1 MFEDRIMEKQK
12 HHIEITPAESAAL
25 IARAHKLAEKFAEL
39 GAKAD
44 AEGKLPLELVPHY
57 KESGLASLIV
67 PKRYG
72 GHGADL
78 WTVAQVEKVLSS
90 YGDPA
95 ITLSFNMHHVMVGIF
110 KGLLPEEPRAR
121 LFKQIVEEQALISGP
136 FSEERAGFSTIAD
149 TVAVPDGKG
158 GWLVSGKKN
167 WATFIEG
174 ADIVTF
180 NATIT
185 DADGK
190 IPENLEDHIS
200 RESVFIVPA
209 RSPGI
214 SIDYTWDTFSMR
226 ASGTQ
231 TCVFDKVPVSAECYG
246 GPFRAGLVGEMEWVS
261 FPFGG
266 VYLGIADRAYRLV
279 RDALAKKSLGHTVSG
294 SNVMVRDTGYVQYQ
308 LGQALVE
315 LEMAERVLKG
325 TAAILTEGGDAAW
338 SATERPARI
347 SIAKI
352 AATEAA
358 VKVTDIAMRLTGGG
372 AIRRGGPLER
382 AFRDARAGIYQPLAG
397 DVVYDTLG
405 KSQFGLL
412 G

>member
-1 MFEDRIMEKQK
+1 MAK
-12 HHIEITPAESAAL
+12 HDIEISPAERDEL
-25 IARAHKLAEKFAEL
+25 IARARKLAEKFAEL
-39 GAKAD
+39 GPSAD
-44 AEGKLPLELVPHY
+44 EKNELPLELVPLY
-57 KESGLASLIV
+57 KESGLARLIV
-67 PKRYG
+67 PKKYG
-72 GHGADL
+72 GFGADL
-78 WTVAQVEKVLSS
+78 WTVALVEKELAS

-110 KGLLPEEPRAR
+110 RDLLEEGARAR
-121 LFKQIVEEQALISGP
+121 LFKQVVDDNALLSGP

-149 TVAVPDGKG
+149 TVAVPDGNG

-190 IPENLEDHIS
+190 IPEDYKEHAA
-200 RESVFIVPA
+200 RESVFIVPMTA
-209 RSPGI
+209 PGI
-214 SIDYTWDTFSMR
+214 SIKRTWDTFSMR

-231 TCVFDKVPVSAECYG
+231 TCVFDKVPVPAEGYG
-246 GPFRAGLVGEMEWVS
+246 GPFRTGLIGEMEWVT
-261 FPFGG
+261 FPFAG
-266 VYLGIADRAYRLV
+266 VYLGVADRAYRLV
-279 RDALAKKSLGHTVSG
+279 RDSLAKKSLGHTVSG
-294 SNVMVRDTGYVQYQ
+294 DNVMVRDVGHIQHQ

-315 LEMAERVLKG
+315 LEMAERVVQG
-325 TAAILTEGGDAAW
+325 TAAIMTAGGDAAW
-338 SATERPARI
+338 SAAERPGRI

-382 AFRDARAGIYQPLAG
+382 AFRDARAGIYHPLSG
-397 DVVYDTLG
+397 DAVYELLG
-405 KSQFGLL
+405 KSQL
-412 G
+412 GVLG

>member
-1 MFEDRIMEKQK
+1 MAK
-12 HHIEITPAESAAL
+12 HDIEITPAERDEL
-25 IARAHKLAEKFAEL
+25 VARARKLAEKFAEL
-39 GAKAD
+39 GPSAD
-44 AEGKLPLELVPHY
+44 EKNELPLELVPLY
-57 KESGLASLIV
+57 KESGLARLIV
-67 PKRYG
+67 PKKYG
-72 GHGADL
+72 GFGADL
-78 WTVAQVEKVLSS
+78 WTVALVEKELAS

-95 ITLSFNMHHVMVGIF
+95 ITLSFNMHHVMIGIF
-110 KGLLPEEPRAR
+110 RDLLEEGARAR
-121 LFKQIVEEQALISGP
+121 LFKEVVENDALLSGP

-149 TVAVPDGKG
+149 TVAVPDGNG

-190 IPENLEDHIS
+190 IPEDYKEHAA
-200 RESVFIVPA
+200 RESVFMVPMTA
-209 RSPGI
+209 PGI
-214 SIDYTWDTFSMR
+214 SIKRTWDTFSMR

-231 TCVFDKVPVSAECYG
+231 TCVFDKVPVPAEGYG
-246 GPFRAGLVGEMEWVS
+246 GPFRTGLIGEMEWVT
-261 FPFGG
+261 FPFAG
-266 VYLGIADRAYRLV
+266 VYLGVADRAYRIV
-279 RDALAKKSLGHTVSG
+279 RDSLAKKSLGHTVSG
-294 SNVMVRDTGYVQYQ
+294 DNVMVRDVGHIQHQ

-315 LEMAERVLKG
+315 LEMAERVVQG
-325 TAAILTEGGDAAW
+325 TAAIMAAGGDAAW
-338 SATERPARI
+338 SATERPARL

-382 AFRDARAGIYQPLAG
+382 AFRDARAGIYHPLSG
-397 DVVYDTLG
+397 DAVYELLG
-405 KSQFGLL
+405 KSQL
-412 G
+412 GVLG

>member
-1 MFEDRIMEKQK
+1 MAK
-12 HHIEITPAESAAL
+12 HDIEITPAERGEL
-25 IARAHKLAEKFAEL
+25 IARARKLADKFAEL
-39 GAKAD
+39 GPSAD
-44 AEGKLPLELVPHY
+44 EKNELPLELVPLY
-57 KESGLASLIV
+57 KESGLARLNV

-72 GHGADL
+72 GFGADL
-78 WTVAQVEKVLSS
+78 WTVALVEKELAS

-95 ITLSFNMHHVMVGIF
+95 ITLSFNMHQVMVGIF
-110 KGLLPEEPRAR
+110 RDLLEEDARAR
-121 LFKQIVEEQALISGP
+121 LFKQVVEDNALLSGP

-149 TVAVPDGKG
+149 TVAVPDGHG

-190 IPENLEDHIS
+190 IPEDYKEHAA
-200 RESVFIVPA
+200 RESVFFVPMTA
-209 RSPGI
+209 PGI
-214 SIDYTWDTFSMR
+214 SIKRTWDTFSMR

-231 TCVFDKVPVSAECYG
+231 TCVFDKVPVPAEGYG
-246 GPFRAGLVGEMEWVS
+246 GPFRTGLISEMEWVT
-261 FPFGG
+261 FPFAG
-266 VYLGIADRAYRLV
+266 VYLGVADRAYRIV
-279 RDALAKKSLGHTVSG
+279 RDSLAKKSLGHTVSG
-294 SNVMVRDTGYVQYQ
+294 NNVMVRDVGHIQHQ

-315 LEMAERVLKG
+315 LEMAERVVQG
-325 TAAILTEGGDAAW
+325 TAAILAAGGDAAW
-338 SATERPARI
+338 SAAERPARL

-382 AFRDARAGIYQPLAG
+382 AFRDARAGIYHPLSG
-397 DVVYDTLG
+397 DAVYELLG
-405 KSQFGLL
+405 KSQL
-412 G
+412 GVLG

>member
-1 MFEDRIMEKQK
+1 MAK
-12 HHIEITPAESAAL
+12 HDIEITPAERDEL
-25 IARAHKLAEKFAEL
+25 IARARKLAEKFAEL
-39 GAKAD
+39 GPSAD
-44 AEGKLPLELVPHY
+44 EKNELPLELVPLY
-57 KESGLASLIV
+57 KESGLARLIV
-67 PKRYG
+67 PKKYG
-72 GHGADL
+72 GFGADL
-78 WTVAQVEKVLSS
+78 WTVALVEKELAS

-110 KGLLPEEPRAR
+110 RDLLEESARVR
-121 LFKQIVEEQALISGP
+121 LFKEVVENSALLSGP

-190 IPENLEDHIS
+190 IPEDYKEHAA
-200 RESVFIVPA
+200 RESVFMVPMTA
-209 RSPGI
+209 PGI
-214 SIDYTWDTFSMR
+214 SIKRTWDTFSMR

-231 TCVFDKVPVSAECYG
+231 TCVFDKVPVPAEGYG
-246 GPFRAGLVGEMEWVS
+246 GPFRTGLIGEMEWVT
-261 FPFGG
+261 FPFAG
-266 VYLGIADRAYRLV
+266 VYLGIADRAFRLV
-279 RDALAKKSLGHTVSG
+279 RDSLAKKSLGHTVSG
-294 SNVMVRDTGYVQYQ
+294 DNVMVRDVGHIQHQ

-315 LEMAERVLKG
+315 LEMAERVVQG
-325 TAAILTEGGDAAW
+325 TAAIMTAGGDAAW
-338 SATERPARI
+338 SAAERPARI

-358 VKVTDIAMRLTGGG
+358 VRVTDIAMRLTGGG

-382 AFRDARAGIYQPLAG
+382 AFRDARAGIYHPLSG
-397 DVVYDTLG
+397 DAVYELLG
-405 KSQFGLL
+405 KSQL
-412 G
+412 GVLD

>member
-1 MFEDRIMEKQK
+1 MAK
-12 HHIEITPAESAAL
+12 HDIEISQAERDEL
-25 IARAHKLAEKFAEL
+25 VARARKLAEKFADL
-39 GAKAD
+39 GPSAD
-44 AEGKLPLELVPHY
+44 EKNELPLELVPLY
-57 KESGLASLIV
+57 KESGLGSLIV
-67 PKRYG
+67 PKKYG
-72 GHGADL
+72 GFGADL
-78 WTVAQVEKVLSS
+78 WTVALVEKALSS

-110 KGLLPEEPRAR
+110 RDLLEEGARER
-121 LFKQIVEEQALISGP
+121 LFKEVVENNALLSGP

-149 TVAVPDGKG
+149 TVAVPDGNG

-190 IPENLEDHIS
+190 IPEDYKEHAA
-200 RESVFIVPA
+200 RESVFIVPMTA
-209 RSPGI
+209 PGI
-214 SIDYTWDTFSMR
+214 SIKRTWDTFSMR

-231 TCVFDKVPVSAECYG
+231 TCVFDKVPVPAEGYG
-246 GPFRAGLVGEMEWVS
+246 GPFRTGLIGEMEWVT
-261 FPFGG
+261 FPFAG
-266 VYLGIADRAYRLV
+266 VYLGVADRAYRLV
-279 RDALAKKSLGHTVSG
+279 RDSLAKKSLGHTVSG
-294 SNVMVRDTGYVQYQ
+294 DNVMVRDVGHIQHQ

-315 LEMAERVLKG
+315 LEMAERVVQG
-325 TAAILTEGGDAAW
+325 TAAIMTAGGDAAW
-338 SATERPARI
+338 SAAERPARI

-382 AFRDARAGIYQPLAG
+382 AFRDARAGIYHPLSG
-397 DVVYDTLG
+397 DAVYELLG
-405 KSQFGLL
+405 KSQL
-412 G
+412 GVLG

>member
-1 MFEDRIMEKQK
+1 MAK
-12 HHIEITPAESAAL
+12 HDIEISPAERDEL

-39 GAKAD
+39 GPSAD
-44 AEGKLPLELVPHY
+44 EKNELPLELVPLY
-57 KESGLASLIV
+57 KESGLARLIV
-67 PKRYG
+67 PKKYG
-72 GHGADL
+72 GFGADL
-78 WTVAQVEKVLSS
+78 WTVALVEKELAS

-110 KGLLPEEPRAR
+110 RDLLEEGARAR
-121 LFKQIVEEQALISGP
+121 LFREVVENDALLSGP

-149 TVAVPDGKG
+149 TVAVPDGNG

-190 IPENLEDHIS
+190 IPEDYKEHAA
-200 RESVFIVPA
+200 RESVFIVPMTA
-209 RSPGI
+209 PGI
-214 SIDYTWDTFSMR
+214 SIKRTWDTFSMR

-231 TCVFDKVPVSAECYG
+231 TCVFDKVPVPAEGYG
-246 GPFRAGLVGEMEWVS
+246 GPFRTGLIGEMEWVT
-261 FPFGG
+261 FPFAG
-266 VYLGIADRAYRLV
+266 VYLGVADRAYRLV
-279 RDALAKKSLGHTVSG
+279 RDSLAKKSLGHTVSG
-294 SNVMVRDTGYVQYQ
+294 DNVMVRDVGHIQHQ

-315 LEMAERVLKG
+315 LEQAERVVQG
-325 TAAILTEGGDAAW
+325 TAAIMTAGGDAAW
-338 SATERPARI
+338 SAAERPARI

-382 AFRDARAGIYQPLAG
+382 AFRDARAGIYHPLSG
-397 DVVYDTLG
+397 DAVYELLG
-405 KSQFGLL
+405 KSQL
-412 G
+412 GVLG

>member
-1 MFEDRIMEKQK
+1 MAK
-12 HHIEITPAESAAL
+12 HDIEITPAERDEL
-25 IARAHKLAEKFAEL
+25 IARARKLAEKFAEL
-39 GAKAD
+39 GPSAD
-44 AEGKLPLELVPHY
+44 EKNELPLELVPLY
-57 KESGLASLIV
+57 KESGLARLIV
-67 PKRYG
+67 PKKYG
-72 GHGADL
+72 GFGADL
-78 WTVAQVEKVLSS
+78 WTVALIEKELAS

-95 ITLSFNMHHVMVGIF
+95 ITLSFNMHHVMIGIF
-110 KGLLPEEPRAR
+110 RDLLEEGARAR
-121 LFKQIVEEQALISGP
+121 LFKQVVEDNALLSGP

-149 TVAVPDGKG
+149 TVAVPDGNG

-190 IPENLEDHIS
+190 IPEDYKEHAA
-200 RESVFIVPA
+200 RESVFMIPMTA
-209 RSPGI
+209 PGI
-214 SIDYTWDTFSMR
+214 SIKRTWDTFSMR

-231 TCVFDKVPVSAECYG
+231 TCIFDKVPVPAEGYG
-246 GPFRAGLVGEMEWVS
+246 GPFRTGLIGEMEWVT
-261 FPFGG
+261 FAFAG
-266 VYLGIADRAYRLV
+266 VYLGVADRAFRIV
-279 RDALAKKSLGHTVSG
+279 RDSLAKKSLGHTVSG
-294 SNVMVRDTGYVQYQ
+294 DNVMVRDVGHIQHQ

-315 LEMAERVLKG
+315 LEMAERVVQG
-325 TAAILTEGGDAAW
+325 TAAIMAAGGDSAWTAA
-338 SATERPARI
+338 ERPARL

-382 AFRDARAGIYQPLAG
+382 AFRDARAGIYHPLSG
-397 DVVYDTLG
+397 DAVYELLG
-405 KSQFGLL
+405 KSQL
-412 G
+412 GVLG

>member
-1 MFEDRIMEKQK
+1 MSK
-12 HHIEITPAESAAL
+12 HGIEITPAERADL
-25 IARAHKLAEKFAEL
+25 VARARKLAESFAAV

-44 AEGKLPLELVPHY
+44 DEGQLPLELVPVY
-57 KESGLASLIV
+57 KESGLAKLIV

-72 GHGADL
+72 GYGADL
-78 WTVAQVEKVLSS
+78 WTVALVEKELASW
-90 YGDPA
+90 GDPA

-110 KGLLPEEPRAR
+110 RDMLPEDVRAR
-121 LFKQIVEEQALISGP
+121 LFKRIVEDDALISGP

-149 TVAVPDGKG
+149 TVAVPDGNG
-158 GWLVSGKKN
+158 GWHISGKKN

-190 IPENLEDHIS
+190 LPESFEEHKE
-200 RESVFIVPA
+200 RESVFIIPVN
-209 RSPGI
+209 SPGI
-214 SIDYTWDTFSMR
+214 SIDRTWNTFSMR

-231 TCVFDKVPVSAECYG
+231 TCVFDKVPVSADGYA
-246 GPFRAGLVGEMEWVS
+246 GPFRTGLIAQMEWVS
-261 FPFGG
+261 FPFAG

-279 RDALAKKSLGHTVSG
+279 RDSLSKKSLGRTVSG
-294 SNVMVRDTGYVQYQ
+294 ENVLVRDTGYVQHQ
-308 LGQALVE
+308 LGQALAE
-315 LEMAERVLKG
+315 LDAAERVIRG
-325 TAAILTEGGDAAW
+325 TADLLVAGEDAVWPAI
-338 SATERPARI
+338 ERPARI

-358 VKVTDIAMRLTGGG
+358 IKVSDIAMRLTGGG
-372 AIRRGGPLER
+372 AIRKGNALER

-397 DVVYDTLG
+397 DIVYETLG
-405 KSQFGLL
+405 KSQL
-412 G
+412 GVLG

>member
-1 MFEDRIMEKQK
+1 MAK
-12 HHIEITPAESAAL
+12 HDIEITPAERDEL
-25 IARAHKLAEKFAEL
+25 VARARKLAEKFAEL
-39 GAKAD
+39 GPSAD
-44 AEGKLPLELVPHY
+44 EKNELPLELVPLY
-57 KESGLASLIV
+57 KESGLARLIV
-67 PKRYG
+67 PKKYG
-72 GHGADL
+72 GFGAYL
-78 WTVAQVEKVLSS
+78 WTVALVEKELAS

-95 ITLSFNMHHVMVGIF
+95 ITLSFNMHHVMIGIF
-110 KGLLPEEPRAR
+110 RDLLEEGARAR
-121 LFKQIVEEQALISGP
+121 LFKEVVENDALLSGP

-149 TVAVPDGKG
+149 TVAVPDGNG

-190 IPENLEDHIS
+190 IPEDYKEHAA
-200 RESVFIVPA
+200 RESVFMVPMTA
-209 RSPGI
+209 PGI
-214 SIDYTWDTFSMR
+214 SIKRTWDTFSMR

-231 TCVFDKVPVSAECYG
+231 TCVFDKVPVPAEGYG
-246 GPFRAGLVGEMEWVS
+246 GPFRTGLIGEMEWVT
-261 FPFGG
+261 FPFAG
-266 VYLGIADRAYRLV
+266 VYLGVADRAYRIV
-279 RDALAKKSLGHTVSG
+279 RDSLAKKSLGHTVSG
-294 SNVMVRDTGYVQYQ
+294 DNVMVRDVGHIQHQ

-315 LEMAERVLKG
+315 LEMAERVVQG
-325 TAAILTEGGDAAW
+325 TAAIMAAGGDAAW
-338 SATERPARI
+338 SATERPARL

-382 AFRDARAGIYQPLAG
+382 AFRDARAGIYHPLSG
-397 DVVYDTLG
+397 DAVYELLG
-405 KSQFGLL
+405 KSQL
-412 G
+412 GVLG

>member
-1 MFEDRIMEKQK
+1 MAK
-12 HHIEITPAESAAL
+12 HDIEITQAERDEL
-25 IARAHKLAEKFAEL
+25 IGRARKLAEKFAEL
-39 GAKAD
+39 GPAAD
-44 AEGKLPLELVPHY
+44 EKNELPLELVPLY
-57 KESGLASLIV
+57 KESGLARLIV
-67 PKRYG
+67 PKKYG
-72 GHGADL
+72 GFGADL
-78 WTVAQVEKVLSS
+78 WTVALVEKELAS

-95 ITLSFNMHHVMVGIF
+95 ITLSFNMHHVMIGIF
-110 KGLLPEEPRAR
+110 RDLLEEGARAR
-121 LFKQIVEEQALISGP
+121 LFKQVVENDALLSGP

-149 TVAVPDGKG
+149 TVAVPDGNG

-190 IPENLEDHIS
+190 VPEDYKKHAA
-200 RESVFIVPA
+200 RESVFMVPMTA
-209 RSPGI
+209 PGI
-214 SIDYTWDTFSMR
+214 SIKRTWDTFSMR

-231 TCVFDKVPVSAECYG
+231 TCVFDKVPVPAEGFG
-246 GPFRAGLVGEMEWVS
+246 GPFRTGLIGEMEWVT
-261 FPFGG
+261 FPFAG

-279 RDALAKKSLGHTVSG
+279 RDSLAKKSLGHTVSG
-294 SNVMVRDTGYVQYQ
+294 DNVMVRDVGHVQHQ

-315 LEMAERVLKG
+315 LEMAERVVQG
-325 TAAILTEGGDAAW
+325 TAAIMTAGGDAAW
-338 SATERPARI
+338 GAAERPARL

-382 AFRDARAGIYQPLAG
+382 AFRDARAGIYHPLSG
-397 DVVYDTLG
+397 DAVYELLG
-405 KSQFGLL
+405 KSQL
-412 G
+412 GVLG

>member
-1 MFEDRIMEKQK
+1 MAK
-12 HHIEITPAESAAL
+12 HDIEITPAERDAL
-25 IARAHKLAEKFAEL
+25 IARARKLAEKFAEL
-39 GAKAD
+39 GPSAD
-44 AEGKLPLELVPHY
+44 EKNELPLELVPLY
-57 KESGLASLIV
+57 KESGLARLIV
-67 PKRYG
+67 PKKYG
-72 GHGADL
+72 GFGADL
-78 WTVAQVEKVLSS
+78 WTVALVEKELAS

-95 ITLSFNMHHVMVGIF
+95 ITLSFNMHHVMIGIF
-110 KGLLPEEPRAR
+110 RDLLEEGARAR
-121 LFKQIVEEQALISGP
+121 LFREVVENDALLSGP

-190 IPENLEDHIS
+190 IPEDYKEHAA
-200 RESVFIVPA
+200 RESVFMVPMTA
-209 RSPGI
+209 PGI
-214 SIDYTWDTFSMR
+214 SIKRTWDTFSMR

-231 TCVFDKVPVSAECYG
+231 TCVFDKVPVPAEGYG
-246 GPFRAGLVGEMEWVS
+246 GPFRTGLIGEMEWVT
-261 FPFGG
+261 FPFAG

-279 RDALAKKSLGHTVSG
+279 RDSLAKKSLGHTVSG
-294 SNVMVRDTGYVQYQ
+294 DNVMVRDVGHIQHQ
-308 LGQALVE
+308 LGEALVE
-315 LEMAERVLKG
+315 LEMAERVVQG
-325 TAAILTEGGDAAW
+325 TAAIMAAGGDAAW
-338 SATERPARI
+338 SAVERPARL

-382 AFRDARAGIYQPLAG
+382 AFRDARAGIYHPLSG
-397 DVVYDTLG
+397 DAVYELLG
-405 KSQFGLL
+405 KSQL
-412 G
+412 GVLD

>member
-1 MFEDRIMEKQK
+1 MAK
-12 HHIEITPAESAAL
+12 HDIEISPAERDEL
-25 IARAHKLAEKFAEL
+25 IARARKLAEKFAEL
-39 GAKAD
+39 GPSAD
-44 AEGKLPLELVPHY
+44 EKNELPLELVPLY
-57 KESGLASLIV
+57 KESGLARLIV
-67 PKRYG
+67 PKKYG
-72 GHGADL
+72 GFGADL
-78 WTVAQVEKVLSS
+78 WTVALVEKELAS

-95 ITLSFNMHHVMVGIF
+95 ITLSFNMHHVMIGIF
-110 KGLLPEEPRAR
+110 RDLLEEGARAR
-121 LFKQIVEEQALISGP
+121 LFKEVVENDALLSGP

-149 TVAVPDGKG
+149 TVAVPDGDG

-190 IPENLEDHIS
+190 IPEDYKEHAA
-200 RESVFIVPA
+200 RESVFMVPMTA
-209 RSPGI
+209 PGI
-214 SIDYTWDTFSMR
+214 SIKRTWDTFSMR

-231 TCVFDKVPVSAECYG
+231 TCVFDKVPVPAEGYG
-246 GPFRAGLVGEMEWVS
+246 GPFRTGLIGEMEWVT
-261 FPFGG
+261 FPFAG
-266 VYLGIADRAYRLV
+266 VYLGVADRAYRIV
-279 RDALAKKSLGHTVSG
+279 RDSLAKKSLGHTVSG
-294 SNVMVRDTGYVQYQ
+294 DNVMVRDVGHIQHQ

-315 LEMAERVLKG
+315 LEMAERVVQG
-325 TAAILTEGGDAAW
+325 TAAIMAAGGDAAW
-338 SATERPARI
+338 SAAERPARL

-382 AFRDARAGIYQPLAG
+382 AFRDARAGIYHPLSG
-397 DVVYDTLG
+397 DAVYELLG
-405 KSQFGLL
+405 KSQL
-412 G
+412 GVLG